1 MGSAGPALDDDASA
15 VVNPQNFLMR
25 ACVKDSVM
33 TWTAVKPI
41 RIALLDDHA
50 VVRHGLVSRLTDESD
65 FSVIG
70 AYATSKDMMA
80 ALRAVPADVLL
91 IDYSLG
97 MNDIDGLN
105 LIRAL
110 KVRFTE
116 SKILVSSS
124 HYNPATVALAMRAG
138 ARGFVGKEQELSE
151 LVAAVR
157 TVALGRVHLN
167 AAMAAELSSMLSIDS
182 PETGSDTVAADSLTQ
197 NSELSP
203 REREVLRC
211 CLDGMSVTEIA
222 EKFARSVKTISG
234 QKQSAFR
241 KLGVRNDSELFKIEN
256 QLQDL

>member
-1 MGSAGPALDDDASA
+1 
-15 VVNPQNFLMR
+15 
-25 ACVKDSVM
+25 M
-33 TWTAVKPI
+33 TWAGTNAI

-50 VVRHGLVSRLTDESD
+50 VVRHGLAARLKEESD
-65 FSVIG
+65 FQVVG

-80 ALRAVPADVLL
+80 ALRASPADILL

-97 MNDIDGLN
+97 ANDIDGLN

-110 KVRFTE
+110 KVRFPD

-151 LVAAVR
+151 LVAAIRSVS
-157 TVALGRVHLN
+157 VGRVHLN
-167 AAMAAELSSMLSIDS
+167 PLMAAEISSMLSSHGVEDDANG
-182 PETGSDTVAADSLTQ
+182 TDSLTD
-197 NSELSP
+197 NTDLSP

-211 CLDGMSVTEIA
+211 CLDGMSVTQIA

-234 QKQSAFR
+234 QKQAAFR
-241 KLGVRNDSELFKIEN
+241 KLGVRNDNELFKIQH